1 MHDDGR
7 RRVPGHMK
15 PVIYHAVVQTQP
27 ANPEV
32 APYVLCGT
40 LTPLEI
46 HRLWDSLVGLARTEG
61 RPIDVE
67 ISLAG
72 DEKETVAYELAER
85 LVGLSH
91 YDITVRVG

>member
-1 MHDDGR
+1 MHDDER
-7 RRVPGHMK
+7 HRARGHVN
-15 PVIYHAVVQTQP
+15 PVIYHAVVHTQP

-40 LTPLEI
+40 LTPVEI

-61 RPIDVE
+61 HPIDVE

-72 DEKETVAYELAER
+72 DQKETAAYELAER
-85 LVGLSH
+85 LAGLSN
-91 YDITVRVG
+91 YDITFRVG